1 MRACVGE
8 QTTLLAQPPAQT
20 VVRLAQCRKSVPAPG
35 HPCGLW
41 RNSAGV
47 GKNVAGFCPDCARI
61 AHNISRMAARPGRR
75 ARIQERRSRGLS
87 SVKGTACSTRAK
99 YSSSS
104 FSACARVAIGAPQFT
119 DAIASSTA
127 MKARAIFCAARMLRS
142 PFWTGATHIVQLRP
156 IRIEQRG
163 REPAPSPS
171 RRAQDLPRSR
181 AREQHSRDI
190 RVCECTHL
198 GSPWE
203 AASIAVLPMSEMV
216 VQSRRLLHSTQ
227 VGPPDVLVEPTH
239 T

>member
-1 MRACVGE
+1 MSVRVNFVLRPRVSSEKDWGCSRNSVRVTHPPVFRQRFKGLNASASTPTMRVELISQDRAQSRMHVGAGFE
-8 QTTLLAQPPAQT
+8 QGD
-20 VVRLAQCRKSVPAPG
+20 VRAGSEQAILYQCRKSVPAPG

-61 AHNISRMAARPGRR
+61 AQNLSRMAARPGRR

-127 MKARAIFCAARMLRS
+127 MKARAILAAY
-142 PFWTGATHIVQLRP
+142 WVEVIGV
-156 IRIEQRG
+156 
-163 REPAPSPS
+163 
-171 RRAQDLPRSR
+171 
-181 AREQHSRDI
+181 ARLDELCD
-190 RVCECTHL
+190 
-198 GSPWE
+198 
-203 AASIAVLPMSEMV
+203 
-216 VQSRRLLHSTQ
+216 
-227 VGPPDVLVEPTH
+227 
-239 T
+239 